1 MNKISK
7 TKLYSREPYANHTL
21 CGFNVSV
28 LSKVI
33 KHTSQKVNK
42 NRGDTDVKELQ
53 LTDQMNI
60 ERSYHP
66 EKNTFI
72 SILDGNLSDEN
83 IHSTMLQ

>member
-1 MNKISK
+1 MQITPSV
-7 TKLYSREPYANHTL
+7 
-21 CGFNVSV
+21 VSMLV

-33 KHTSQKVNK
+33 KHISQKVNK

-72 SILDGNLSDEN
+72 SILDGNLSNEN

>member
-21 CGFNVSV
+21 CG
-28 LSKVI
+28 LDACAI
-33 KHTSQKVNK
+33 KSDKAISQKVNK